1 MQKLNLNNI
10 PEAPENKDFWVVG
23 TANREGSIDS
33 NSYKKNLSAL
43 ATKADS
49 SSYYVDTYPQ
59 NPKEGDIITFT
70 DDTPSKEYVNGEWK
84 DRSAEGGGLPEITLL
99 QVPTYGGQITIAD
112 YLSTEDIA
120 TLEESGVAVAVV
132 SDATIGAKT
141 NYVAVSQHIS
151 LAGSPVS
158 KTIAF
163 YGPQGLRFI
172 FKSAYTDW
180 TVEMVPFIPVINRSA
195 AGNNLVMASMG
206 FTTDVLNRIF
216 SGEITRLAVSTGL
229 DEPEVLTIAR
239 VLNAFGEWEIEM
251 ARCSKFET
259 LIYRYVGGVG
269 SITTVYPD

>member
-1 MQKLNLNNI
+1 MQKLNLNHI

-33 NSYKKNLSAL
+33 NSYKKNLSAM
-43 ATKADS
+43 ATKNNS

-84 DRSAEGGGLPEITLL
+84 DRSAGGGLPQITLL

-112 YLSTEDIA
+112 YLSAEDIA
-120 TLEESGVAVAVV
+120 TLEESGVAVAVLTNE
-132 SDATIGAKT
+132 AIPGAKI
-141 NYVAVSQHIS
+141 NYIAVSSHVS
-151 LAGSPVS
+151 LGGASVNRS
-158 KTIAF
+158 IAF
-163 YGPQGLRFI
+163 YGPQGLKFI

-195 AGNNLVMASMG
+195 AGTNLVMASIG

-216 SGEITRLAVSTGL
+216 SGEITRLAVPTGL
-229 DEPEVLTIAR
+229 DAPEVLTIAR
-239 VLNAFGEWEIEM
+239 GLNAFGEWEIEM